1 MVERYDDKNVRN
13 EFGANMITL
22 VALLLLASATKGSSV
37 QDPQTATSSA
47 AHPRFVDTPRSPN
60 GLTLYNEKGELVAR
74 CAKKGETFYQCAMEP
89 GVTLDDLMNAWV
101 HAYLDVQ
108 K

>member
-1 MVERYDDKNVRN
+1 
-13 EFGANMITL
+13 MIRIL
-22 VALLLLASATKGSSV
+22 AIGLLAAATNLPRWQNTLAEHSPIARPV
-37 QDPQTATSSA
+37 LTDPSNN
-47 AHPRFVDTPRSPN
+47 PN
-60 GLTLYNEKGELVAR
+60 GLTLDNEKGEVVAR
-74 CAKKGETFYQCAMEP
+74 CARKDGIFQDCKTEP